1 MPEIGQTISHYRIVE
16 KLGGGGMGIV
26 YKAEDTTLGRFVA
39 LKFLP
44 DDLSKDSNALER
56 FQREAKA
63 ASALNHPNICTIH
76 EINQHEGRH
85 FIALELL
92 EGMTLKQ
99 RIQGKPLNTEEI
111 LDLAIQIVDGLD
123 AAHSQQIVHRD
134 IKPANIFVTKRGH
147 AKILDFGLAKLA
159 PEPQGKA
166 EAATAMPT
174 AETALDQLT
183 SPGSAI
189 GTVAYMSPEQ
199 ALAKDL
205 DARTDLFSLG
215 TVLYEMATGVLPF
228 RGASSAAT
236 FDAILNKAPTA
247 PVRINPDLPGELER
261 IINKALEKDRTVR
274 YQNASDMR
282 ADLKRLKRDSD
293 SGGPPAT
300 NTRKQSHFFL
310 IGVGGAVLL
319 VIAAV
324 LLILGLIK
332 QRSGLA
338 PLDLGG
344 ATFTQLTRDPGVEN
358 YPSLSPDGN
367 YVVYAARGD
376 IWLQRVGGANAINLT
391 KDSPVAD
398 SQPAFSPDG
407 KRIAFR
413 SHRDGGGI
421 FVMGA
426 TGESAKRLA
435 DFGFNPAWSP
445 DGKEIVLS
453 SGYFSSPNGPTDTGT
468 LWVVN
473 DAGGEKRQ
481 LGKGYAL
488 QPSWSPH
495 GRRIAFLT
503 IFGPGRPQSQRD
515 IWTMR
520 TDGTDWVAATDD
532 PAIDLNPIW
541 SSEGNFLYFSSDRG
555 GSMNVWRIPIDEE
568 SGRVQGKPEPVTTG
582 GLGYRQHLT
591 LSRDGKRIAYSD
603 LNTLNNI
610 HKLSFD
616 PASETA
622 IGKPAA
628 VTQGS
633 RSFVHP
639 AVSPDGLWLVI
650 YSQSPQEDVYLVRTD
665 GSAQHQLTDDIFMDR
680 HPRWSPNGKQIVFR
694 SARTGK
700 FEIWTINRDGSDL
713 RQITQ
718 MKSGVGPPI
727 YSPDGAEVY
736 FGTTTPDGLWVV
748 NPKKGAKEQVP
759 VRLTDWFTPWSW
771 SSDKSMLAGHA
782 NGIVV
787 YDVKNRQLNKYTEFG
802 TDPCWLKDNRRL
814 VFKGSKKIYILDTQS
829 RKYHEIFD
837 VGETGFPDGLTISPD
852 NHTIYF
858 SLSTTAEADLWLIN
872 LR

>member
-1 MPEIGQTISHYRIVE
+1 MPEIGQTISHFKIVE
-16 KLGGGGMGIV
+16 KLGSGGMGVV
-26 YKAEDTTLGRFVA
+26 YKAEDTSLGRFVA

-44 DDLSKDSNALER
+44 ETVSKDRQAVER

-76 EINQHEGRH
+76 EINQHEGQH
-85 FIALELL
+85 FIAMEFL
-92 EGMTLKQ
+92 EGKTLKA
-99 RIQGKPLNTEEI
+99 RILGKPLHIDEI
-111 LDLAIQIVDGLD
+111 LDLGIQIAEGLD
-123 AAHSQQIVHRD
+123 AAHAEGIVHRD

-159 PEPQGKA
+159 PERHA
-166 EAATAMPT
+166 EGAVAATAGT
-174 AETALDQLT
+174 AELLT
-183 SPGSAI
+183 SPGTAI

-199 ALAKDL
+199 ALGKDL
-205 DARTDLFSLG
+205 DSRTDLFSFG
-215 TVLYEMATGVLPF
+215 VMLYEMATGVLPF
-228 RGASSAAT
+228 RGVSSAAT
-236 FDAILNKAPTA
+236 FDAILHKAPTA

-261 IINKALEKDRTVR
+261 IINNALEKDRGVR
-274 YQNASDMR
+274 YQSASQMH
-282 ADLKRLKRDSD
+282 ADLHRLKRDSD
-293 SGGPPAT
+293 SGRPSVT
-300 NTRKQSHFFL
+300 NTRKRSHL
-310 IGVGGAVLL
+310 VWIGVGVAVLL

-324 LLILGLIK
+324 LLIPRLMT
-332 QRSGLA
+332 QRSGPAL
-338 PLDLGG
+338 LDLGS
-344 ATFTQLTRDPGVEN
+344 ATFTQLTRDLGIEH
-358 YPSLSPDGN
+358 YPSLSPDGKW
-367 YVVYAARGD
+367 VVYTKRGD
-376 IWLQRVGGANAINLT
+376 IWLLRVGGANAINLT

-398 SQPAFSPDG
+398 NQPAFSPDG
-407 KRIAFR
+407 ERIAFR
-413 SHRDGGGI
+413 SSRDGGGI

-426 TGESAKRLA
+426 TGDSVKRLT

-445 DGKEIVLS
+445 DGKEIVFS
-453 SGYFSSPNGPTDTGT
+453 SGSFSAPNTPANMGT
-468 LWVVN
+468 LWAANV
-473 DAGGEKRQ
+473 AGGEKRQ

-541 SSEGNFLYFSSDRG
+541 SSEGNLRYFSSDRG

-582 GLGYRQHLT
+582 GLGYRQHIT

-616 PASETA
+616 PASETVN
-622 IGKPAA
+622 GKPAA

-633 RSFVHP
+633 RSFVQP

-650 YSQSPQEDVYLVRTD
+650 HSQSPQEDIYLVRTD

-700 FEIWTINRDGSDL
+700 FEIWTINSDGLNL

-718 MKSGVGPPI
+718 MKSSVGLPI
-727 YSPDGAEVY
+727 YSYDGAEIY
-736 FGTTTPDGLWVV
+736 FYTATPDGLWVV
-748 NPKKGAKEQVP
+748 NPKKSAMEQVP
-759 VRLTDWFTPWSW
+759 VRLTDSFTPWSW
-771 SSDKSMLAGHA
+771 SSDQSMLAGHA

-787 YDVKNRQLNKYTEFG
+787 YDMKNRQLNRYTEFG
-802 TDPCWLKDNRRL
+802 THPCWLKDNRRL
-814 VFKGSKKIYILDTQS
+814 VFKGSTKIYILDTQS
-829 RKYHEIFD
+829 RKHHEIFD